1 MFSLRESLTKEL
13 RKTKANEGR
22 QQRRSCYLWMD
33 SCWVDGCTL
42 ARVNIQSANK
52 VASIYHLQV
61 PNQDLPS
68 QHRCNMRI
76 RISWILDLGVR
87 VCSSIKFINLPRL
100 NQLHIWWEIPL
111 EHWVSYGVARLWA
124 SYNPWNYPHLLTSSS
139 SPYDLVIL
147 HLELIGFNGR
157 KSDVE
162 GPPLWHIWR
171 KFAETDLQNW
181 NCLHNDCWKAFFAK
195 MMVEQLLLALTGPS
209 RFHKPILDYV
219 LTLLTWSCVFV
230 NNK

>member
-1 MFSLRESLTKEL
+1 MKIDDVDKSLRESLTKEL
-13 RKTKANEGR
+13 CKTKANEGR
-22 QQRRSCYLWMD
+22 QQKRSCYLWMD

-100 NQLHIWWEIPL
+100 NQLHIWWKIPL
-111 EHWVSYGVARLWA
+111 KHCASYGVVRLWA
-124 SYNPWNYPHLLTSSS
+124 SFNPWNYPHLLTTSS
-139 SPYDLVIL
+139 SPDELVIL
-147 HLELIGFNGR
+147 HLELIGYNAKKKWCR
-157 KSDVE
+157 R
-162 GPPLWHIWR
+162 PPLWHLSG

-181 NCLHNDCWKAFFAK
+181 NCPQNYCWKVFFAK
-195 MMVEQLLLALTGPS
+195 MTVKKLLLALTGHS
-209 RFHKPILDYV
+209 RFQM
-219 LTLLTWSCVFV
+219 T
-230 NNK
+230 